1 MATFNKQH
9 KWIVAGVLF
18 ALLWASASTATKLGL
33 ADAQPLVIAETRF
46 MIASILMLL
55 YSHIIKKHK
64 LPSGWQWKYLIIY
77 GLLNITIYLGCYI
90 VAMQHVTAGIGSLAV
105 ATNPLFISFLSVFIL
120 KKKLSVSIII
130 AIIFGTAGV
139 AIASWP
145 LLHGASVTTAGLL
158 LLLFSMLSYS
168 AGAIYFSATKWNGL
182 DLITINGWQT
192 FIGGILLMPFMLLTY
207 HNNQNNFTSV
217 FWGSVLWLA
226 IPVSIF
232 TVQLWLW
239 LLKTNTVKAGLWL
252 YLVPVFGLALAAWLT
267 HDVISSYTFIG
278 VIMVLLGLFISQR
291 SKQSTER

>member
-1 MATFNKQH
+1 MH
-9 KWIVAGVLF
+9 
-18 ALLWASASTATKLGL
+18 
-33 ADAQPLVIAETRF
+33 
-46 MIASILMLL
+46 
-55 YSHIIKKHK
+55 
-64 LPSGWQWKYLIIY
+64 
-77 GLLNITIYLGCYI
+77 
-90 VAMQHVTAGIGSLAV
+90 HVTAGIGSLAV
-105 ATNPLFISFLSVFIL
+105 ATNPLFISFLSVFFL
-120 KKKLSVSIII
+120 KKKLSAAIII

-145 LLHGASVTTAGLL
+145 LLHQASITTAGLL

-168 AGAIYFSATKWNGL
+168 AGAIYFSAINWNDL

-192 FIGGILLMPFMLLTY
+192 FIGGILLLPFMLFAY
-207 HNNQNNFTSV
+207 HKNQNNFTSV

-252 YLVPVFGLALAAWLT
+252 FLVPVFGLALAAWLT
-267 HDVISSYTFIG
+267 HDVISSYTVVG

-291 SKQSTER
+291 GKRAVDR